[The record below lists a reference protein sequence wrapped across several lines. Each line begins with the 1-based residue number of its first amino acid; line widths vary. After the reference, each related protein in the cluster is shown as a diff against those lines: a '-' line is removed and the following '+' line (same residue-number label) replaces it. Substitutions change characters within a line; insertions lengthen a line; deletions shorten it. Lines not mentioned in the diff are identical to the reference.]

1 MMGES
6 WMYWSD
12 GVGLYR
18 TICFGLL
25 ALLAGMVVWP
35 AAMPR
40 AGRLGTAFF
49 VVALCSFVVLAR
61 WPGLFYPRGFNPD
74 EDQLLA
80 AARALVLDPVFFRAA
95 EAGSS
100 GPLNVYPLLASLVV
114 GNWPTLFSA
123 RLVGLGVI
131 CVALVA
137 VYFAGR
143 AVFSEPVARFGALL
157 PGAFFGLTNFWD
169 FTHYTSEHVPM
180 ALLAVGWALSAWAV
194 FRGGVSFQRRVV
206 LGCLAACVFS
216 MVPFAKLQASLAA
229 VVSSVVLVG
238 GTFVQGSTWRG
249 RLVGAAW
256 VCLAGCAF
264 PLAAIAF
271 FAANGA
277 GEYFWTS
284 YIQNALAY
292 QGSGIRGQSG
302 MEMLGMILF
311 AESPMRPVDFLW
323 YSAGWGAVVLLVGVG
338 LFWMRNRSADWRCWV
353 FSLWTVVLLWLAY
366 AAVVAPQRNYP
377 HYLLFL
383 PVPMGIVAMAFVGLL
398 DEKLQSSSRWLRTAL
413 VAGGVVFGLGF
424 LIFWRV
430 GSPNNWAG
438 LAARWDSEKPGPIS
452 QKILE
457 AAEGAPGRL
466 CVWGYNPTYY
476 TETKMAQATRLA
488 TSGAM
493 FNDNALRPF
502 FLKTYLD
509 DLHRNRPVVFVDAVA
524 PDQFVMMT
532 ERDEHGHEVVPE
544 VRDFVAVNY
553 DLFDEIDGVRIY
565 KLKELPN

>member
-1 MMGES
+1 MGES
-6 WMYWSD
+6 WMCWSD

-18 TICFGLL
+18 TMCFGLL
-25 ALLAGMVVWP
+25 AVLAGMVVWS
-35 AAMPR
+35 AGMPK
-40 AGRLGTAFF
+40 AGRLGSAFF
-49 VVALCSFVVLAR
+49 VVALCSFVFLAR
-61 WPGLFYPRGFNPD
+61 WPGLFYPQGFNPD

-114 GNWPTLFSA
+114 GSWPTLVSA

-143 AVFSEPVARFGALL
+143 AVFSESVARFGAVL

-180 ALLAVGWALSAWAV
+180 ALLAVGWALSAWAI
-194 FRGGVSFQRRVV
+194 FLGGVPFQRRVV

-229 VVSSVVLVG
+229 VVSSAVLVG
-238 GTFVQGSTWRG
+238 GIFIQGSNWRT
-249 RLVGAAW
+249 RYVGAAW
-256 VCLAGCAF
+256 LCLAGCAF

-271 FAANGA
+271 FAVNGA

-292 QGSGIRGQSG
+292 QGSGFRGQSG

-311 AESPMRPVDFLW
+311 AKPPMRPVDFLW
-323 YSAGWGAVVLLVGVG
+323 YSVGWGSLVLLAGCG
-338 LFWMRNRSADWRCWV
+338 LLWMRKRSADWRCWL
-353 FSLWTVVLLWLAY
+353 FAIWTLILLCLAY
-366 AAVVAPQRNYP
+366 VVVVAPQRNYP

-383 PVPMGIVAMAFVGLL
+383 PVPMGMVAMGLLGLL
-398 DEKLQSSSRWLRTAL
+398 DEKLKSSGKSLRPAL
-413 VAGGVVFGLGF
+413 VVVALVVGLGF
-424 LIFWRV
+424 LIFWRA
-430 GSPNNWAG
+430 GSPNTWAG
-438 LAARWDSEKPGPIS
+438 LAMEWVGNKPGLIS

-457 AAEGAPGRL
+457 AADGRSGRL

-476 TETKMAQATRLA
+476 TETGLVQATRLS
-488 TSGAM
+488 TSGAI
-493 FNDNALRPF
+493 FNDNALHGF
-502 FLKTYLD
+502 FLETYLE

-532 ERDEHGHEVVPE
+532 KREEHGHEVVLE
-544 VRDFVAVNY
+544 VRDFVAANY
-553 DLFDEIDGVRIY
+553 ELFVEIDGVRIY
-565 KLKELPN
+565 RWRRAEN